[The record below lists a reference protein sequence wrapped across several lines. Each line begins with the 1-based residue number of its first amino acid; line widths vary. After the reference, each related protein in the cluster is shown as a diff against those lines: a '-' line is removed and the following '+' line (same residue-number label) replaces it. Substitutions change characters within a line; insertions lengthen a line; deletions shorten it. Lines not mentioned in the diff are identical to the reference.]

1 MAKAKNIEQKLL
13 SGRQVAEHLN
23 INESALRRA
32 WRESKFTESDGY
44 DPISKKFKWPMFA
57 ESAYA
62 QSVEP
67 IKAKRGVSRLE
78 AIEKIDAAEKTSK
91 KGAKAAN
98 KQDTGTS
105 GIDVSSI
112 DVESATAE
120 QILSNIKITE
130 KTDMKEAMRLREVF
144 GALLDK
150 NKLQE
155 QERILVK
162 RADVEKV
169 LFDYGMEIKK
179 ALITIP
185 ERVTADMR
193 AAPTDVDALNILKHE
208 IINVLSVFSKTETIL
223 NQG

>member
-13 SGRQVAEHLN
+13 SGRQVAELLN

-32 WRESKFTESDGY
+32 WRESKYTESDGY
-44 DPISKKFKWPMFA
+44 DPISKKFKWPMFS
-57 ESAYA
+57 ECAYA
-62 QSVEP
+62 QSVGP
-67 IKAKRGVSRLE
+67 IKAKRGVSRAK
-78 AIEKIDAAEKTSK
+78 AIEKLNAAESNSK
-91 KGAKAAN
+91 KGVKGTS
-98 KQDTGTS
+98 KQDSTS
-105 GIDVSSI
+105 NTVDVSSI
-112 DVESATAE
+112 DVDNATAE

-162 RADVEKV
+162 RADVEKA

-193 AAPTDVDALNILKHE
+193 AAPTDVDALNILKLE
-208 IINVLSVFSKTETIL
+208 IINVLSIFSKTETLL
-223 NQG
+223 NQ